1 MVSPALMCLLLLELD
16 HRHCVPSC
24 VIPPPPHPHTTNLE
38 GGPAPGEKA
47 KWGNCAAGGD
57 QARPP
62 LRFLPRFGGWGVG
75 LQLLLFLNQALGH
88 LFTPCYALN
97 CVPQNC
103 YLDIPAPVPQEV
115 TVFGDKHF
123 TCMRAR
129 SLLSCQTLCNSMD
142 CSPPGSSVHGILQ
155 ARILEWVAMPSSR
168 GSSQPRDRTMSP
180 ALAGMFF
187 TTEPPALQR

>member
-1 MVSPALMCLLLLELD
+1 MSPRVSF
-16 HRHCVPSC
+16 
-24 VIPPPPHPHTTNLE
+24 HPHHTHIPLTWKADQPQGRRQR
-38 GGPAPGEKA
+38 GGTVQQVETRLGPHSVSFQGL
-47 KWGNCAAGGD
+47 GV
-57 QARPP
+57 
-62 LRFLPRFGGWGVG
+62 GGWVCPCCS
-75 LQLLLFLNQALGH
+75 FLNQALGH
-88 LFTPCYALN
+88 LFTLRYALN